1 MDVSLAVQTAA
12 ILAEHGSV
20 SLAVHMVAGLAGV
33 EKEEEVQVE
42 ALAFAQWQCQGQTY
56 HHHLTNQECSIG
68 SEGKTSADLGH

>member
-1 MDVSLAVQTAA
+1 MRLAEQMAA

-20 SLAVHMVAGLAGV
+20 SLVVHMVVGLAGV

-42 ALAFAQWQCQGQTY
+42 ALALAQWQCHGQTY

>member
-1 MDVSLAVQTAA
+1 MVLSLAVQTAA

-20 SLAVHMVAGLAGV
+20 SLAVHMVVGWAEV

-56 HHHLTNQECSIG
+56 YYHMRNQECSIG
-68 SEGKTSADLGH
+68 SEGKTSADLDH